1 VGLFRG
7 RKGSTQ
13 RSYFVMIDLILL
25 FLIAVGFLAFVAQ
38 VSSST
43 LFEKNYL
50 ARDLALL
57 VDTAYAA
64 PGSVNYL
71 YEGNASRFVLAFEG
85 NRVRVRLPRD
95 VVANE
100 YWFADAGQGTLSE
113 QLDEPDDVVLVGINS
128 QVLVRDR
135 VIS

>member
-1 VGLFRG
+1 
-7 RKGSTQ
+7 
-13 RSYFVMIDLILL
+13 MIDLILL

-38 VSSST
+38 VASST

-71 YEGNASRFVLAFEG
+71 YEGNASRFVLVFG
-85 NRVRVRLPRD
+85 SNRVGVRLQRD
-95 VVANE
+95 VVAKE

>member
-1 VGLFRG
+1 
-7 RKGSTQ
+7 
-13 RSYFVMIDLILL
+13 MIDLILL

-50 ARDLALL
+50 ARDLALI

-71 YEGNASRFVLAFEG
+71 YEGHASRFVLVFDG
-85 NRVRVRLPRD
+85 NRVGVRLQRD

>member
-1 VGLFRG
+1 
-7 RKGSTQ
+7 
-13 RSYFVMIDLILL
+13 MIDLILL
-25 FLIAVGFLAFVAQ
+25 VLIAVGFLAFVAQ
-38 VSSST
+38 VASST

-71 YEGNASRFVLAFEG
+71 YGGNASRFVLVFED
-85 NRVRVRLPRD
+85 NRVGVRLQKD
-95 VVANE
+95 VVAKE
-100 YWFADAGQGTLSE
+100 YWFADAGRGTLSE
-113 QLDEPDDVVLVGINS
+113 RLNEPGTVMLVGIDS